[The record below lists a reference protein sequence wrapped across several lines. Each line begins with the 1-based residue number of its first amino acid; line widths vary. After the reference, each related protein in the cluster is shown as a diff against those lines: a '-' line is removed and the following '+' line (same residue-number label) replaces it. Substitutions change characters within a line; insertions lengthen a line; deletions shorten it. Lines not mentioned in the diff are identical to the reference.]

1 MYKKIYVPIML
12 IFQKEIC
19 LLLLFS
25 FSAPLC
31 HIAIEKICWNN
42 EEAFQKIPSW
52 QFDGIF

>member
-1 MYKKIYVPIML
+1 MYKKIYVPIMV

-19 LLLLFS
+19 LLLFFS